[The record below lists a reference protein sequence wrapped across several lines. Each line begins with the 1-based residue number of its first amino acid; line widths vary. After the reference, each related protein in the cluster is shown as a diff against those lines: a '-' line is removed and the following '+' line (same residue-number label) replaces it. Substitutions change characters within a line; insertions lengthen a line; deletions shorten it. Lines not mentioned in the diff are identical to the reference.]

1 MACKPTKS
9 GGYKLTTE
17 VINRLHEG
25 FLCGLTITQACI
37 YAGISRDTYYE
48 WMKKRPDLAK
58 RMELAQLNPFLA
70 AKRTIM
76 QNMGNPDVAK
86 WYLERKSPD
95 GEFSMKQDVAHIFK
109 NAPSIVDDIP
119 LPENKAK
126 K

>member
-37 YAGISRDTYYE
+37 YAGICRDTYYE

-58 RMELAQLNPFLA
+58 RMELAQLNPFLM
-70 AKRTIM
+70 AKKTIM
-76 QNMGNPDVAK
+76 DNMRAPDVAK
-86 WYLERKSPD
+86 WWLERKSPD
-95 GEFSMKQDVAHIFK
+95 EFSTKQEVDHTFK
-109 NAPSIVDDIP
+109 NAPVIIDDIP
-119 LPENKAK
+119 GAEKGK
-126 K
+126 

>member
-1 MACKPTKS
+1 MPPKPTKS
-9 GGYKLTTE
+9 GGYKLTAD
-17 VINRLHEG
+17 VIKLLNEG
-25 FLCGLTITQACI
+25 FLCGLSVSQCCI

-48 WMKKRPDLAK
+48 WLKKRPDLALK
-58 RMELAQLNPFLA
+58 FERAQLNPFLA

-95 GEFSMKQDVAHIFK
+95 GEFSLKQDVAHTFK
-109 NAPSIVDDIP
+109 NAPRIVDDIP
-119 LPENKAK
+119 VPVKKAK